1 MAGRRP
7 GPVRM
12 RRPPVRVAS
21 GPAHAPPS
29 RVLDGPRRPAWPSD
43 SLLREPVTQGEFPV
57 ADLAFL
63 ALIVVCFALLV
74 ALVRGAEKL

>member
-1 MAGRRP
+1 
-7 GPVRM
+7 
-12 RRPPVRVAS
+12 
-21 GPAHAPPS
+21 
-29 RVLDGPRRPAWPSD
+29 VLDGPRRPAWPSG

>member
-1 MAGRRP
+1 
-7 GPVRM
+7 
-12 RRPPVRVAS
+12 
-21 GPAHAPPS
+21 
-29 RVLDGPRRPAWPSD
+29 
-43 SLLREPVTQGEFPV
+43 VTQGEFPV